1 MWIYDDG
8 GALIKG
14 GCDVADREFSI
25 EFKGF
30 HHNLSIPT
38 DNATGKPTG
47 TRQHSPMIIVKEFD
61 YSSPYLYKAVA
72 TGQNLKSA
80 EIKWYKISDAGQEV
94 EYFNMLLEGVR
105 IVSIS
110 PTMASQK
117 TRTTTI
123 LNLSNL
129 DMRRSLETLWRKYN
143 FHRCTEW
150 KTNSII
156 DEQMDTTEELNG
168 TYFYHG
174 QSNLSAGELFDVI
187 FLEQFC
193 DELGIGIESG
203 AAILAGQPWLKTR
216 TKPERQ

>member
-1 MWIYDDG
+1 MAIPGNMWIYDDG

-80 EIKWYKISDAGQEV
+80 EIKWYKIA
-94 EYFNMLLEGVR
+94 MLVKKWNT
-105 IVSIS
+105 SICYLK
-110 PTMASQK
+110 ASESYQYLLQWLPQK

-129 DMRRSLETLWRKYN
+129 DMRRSPGN
-143 FHRCTEW
+143 IVTE
-150 KTNSII
+150 I
-156 DEQMDTTEELNG
+156 
-168 TYFYHG
+168 
-174 QSNLSAGELFDVI
+174 
-187 FLEQFC
+187 
-193 DELGIGIESG
+193 
-203 AAILAGQPWLKTR
+203 
-216 TKPERQ
+216 

>member
-1 MWIYDDG
+1 MAIPGNMWLYDDG

-47 TRQHSPMIIVKEFD
+47 TRQ
-61 YSSPYLYKAVA
+61 
-72 TGQNLKSA
+72 NLKSA

-110 PTMASQK
+110 PTMASPEDK
-117 TRTTTI
+117 
-123 LNLSNL
+123 NNNH
-129 DMRRSLETLWRKYN
+129 LESMELRYEKIT
-143 FHRCTEW
+143 W
-150 KTNSII
+150 KHCDGNII
-156 DEQMDTTEELNG
+156 FTDAWN
-168 TYFYHG
+168 
-174 QSNLSAGELFDVI
+174 
-187 FLEQFC
+187 
-193 DELGIGIESG
+193 
-203 AAILAGQPWLKTR
+203 
-216 TKPERQ
+216 ERQTA

>member
-1 MWIYDDG
+1 MAIPGNMWIYDDG

-80 EIKWYKISDAGQEV
+80 EIKWYKSA
-94 EYFNMLLEGVR
+94 MLVKKWNT
-105 IVSIS
+105 SICYLK
-110 PTMASQK
+110 ASESYQYLLQWLPQK

-123 LNLSNL
+123 LDLSNL
-129 DMRRSLETLWRKYN
+129 DMRRSPGN
-143 FHRCTEW
+143 IVTE
-150 KTNSII
+150 I
-156 DEQMDTTEELNG
+156 
-168 TYFYHG
+168 
-174 QSNLSAGELFDVI
+174 
-187 FLEQFC
+187 
-193 DELGIGIESG
+193 
-203 AAILAGQPWLKTR
+203 
-216 TKPERQ
+216 